1 MLKRFFLILLILFL
15 GTNIGFLTPV
25 YAETAINAGDDLDN
39 LEGDGKYLGKDY
51 RDNYYLDIEKTDI
64 FEAGDHMLNQ
74 IANALFSIVRIL
86 GFAVSVFFY
95 HVMVFD
101 VSEVFSTEI
110 NSIQSA
116 LKSSIFDSFFMLAF
130 AASAWN
136 LMKRVTKRDL
146 AGLITEIGKILC
158 IFLMASFV
166 VTHSATALSA
176 TTSITKDISVSAL
189 MNINQ
194 QGDIAIENY
203 ASNASGMIWKSLV
216 HAPWKSLE
224 FEGGSDDENNVED
237 FLNTPPGTPG
247 RASLVESYRGTYPN
261 AMVKSRGVGRIGF
274 LIVYLIPFLVKSGIY
289 MFMAILQLAFQVMAV
304 FYILLAPVI
313 LLLAL
318 VPSFGG
324 IELVTLWLKKILET
338 QVMMLIITF
347 ILGIIISLD
356 SFLYSKS
363 NKYGWFIVIFMETL
377 VALVVIVNHKNI
389 LSGLSKITTSVR
401 ESGAL
406 KAQLKSSGDIFGALG
421 STGIKNLSPTRR
433 YIDEMNGNGYKKTN
447 TSYTPYSNNY
457 QEYYN
462 NNSIPEE
469 HKQNTPTVSQN
480 RYTSAPSSN
489 NMPTTR
495 YRSTPKQNFDLS
507 GEQVHDN
514 NQAKSKI
521 TNPAFSSGNI
531 NKIENQT
538 QPIKRPHSYPIYPI
552 KNQPIIG
559 ISQEVTTTGLY
570 EPGNNKIT
578 KSNQLDNTDNR
589 VVSKPDSSIK
599 IKDKPEDM
607 KTTLAS
613 RNAAI
618 TTNTSEKSIERPV
631 SSVRPKKDETE
642 QSQSVTATTTTVAYR
657 DKSITNDINEQNK
670 HHRPISSV
678 PPKTDK
684 PETLKEKN
692 KSF

>member
-15 GTNIGFLTPV
+15 GINLGFSTTV
-25 YAETAINAGDDLDN
+25 YAETAINATDDLNN

-86 GFAVSVFFY
+86 GFAVAVFFY

-110 NSIQSA
+110 NSIQAA
-116 LKSSIFDSFFMLAF
+116 LKSSIFDSFFILAF

-136 LMKRVTKRDL
+136 LMKRLTKRDL
-146 AGLITEIGKILC
+146 AGLVTEIGKILC

-224 FEGGSDDENNVED
+224 FEGGSDDESHVEN
-237 FLNTPPGTPG
+237 FLNTPPGTPD
-247 RASLVESYRGTYPN
+247 RASLVESYMGEYPKS
-261 AMVKSRGVGRIGF
+261 MLKSRGVGRIGF

-304 FYILLAPVI
+304 FYILLAPIV

-389 LSGLSKITTSVR
+389 LNGLSKITTSVR

-406 KAQLKSSGDIFGALG
+406 KAQLKNSGDIFGALG

-447 TSYTPYSNNY
+447 TSYTPYSSNY
-457 QEYYN
+457 QE
-462 NNSIPEE
+462 
-469 HKQNTPTVSQN
+469 
-480 RYTSAPSSN
+480 
-489 NMPTTR
+489 
-495 YRSTPKQNFDLS
+495 L
-507 GEQVHDN
+507 
-514 NQAKSKI
+514 
-521 TNPAFSSGNI
+521 
-531 NKIENQT
+531 
-538 QPIKRPHSYPIYPI
+538 
-552 KNQPIIG
+552 
-559 ISQEVTTTGLY
+559 L
-570 EPGNNKIT
+570 
-578 KSNQLDNTDNR
+578 
-589 VVSKPDSSIK
+589 
-599 IKDKPEDM
+599 
-607 KTTLAS
+607 
-613 RNAAI
+613 
-618 TTNTSEKSIERPV
+618 
-631 SSVRPKKDETE
+631 
-642 QSQSVTATTTTVAYR
+642 
-657 DKSITNDINEQNK
+657 
-670 HHRPISSV
+670 
-678 PPKTDK
+678 
-684 PETLKEKN
+684 
-692 KSF
+692 